1 MVESRTSSARTR
13 SSPAGPGAAG
23 GDVRGQVLAAATRL
37 FAARGFDGTALQ
49 DVADEVGVTKPAV
62 LHHFPSKEALRAAVL
77 DGIVSHWNATLPRL
91 LEAATASE
99 DRFDAV
105 FGELWRFFASDPHR
119 ARLVLRE
126 ALDRPG
132 EMKRLLRGPV
142 RPWLDAIVGYIRAG
156 QEAGRHWPTA
166 DAEAYVIHVVLLVVT
181 AAASTS
187 VVTPLLEDGG
197 TSKADASRRYA
208 RELTRI
214 AKTALFQ
221 AEERTVSRR
230 EATTKSRSR

>member
-1 MVESRTSSARTR
+1 
-13 SSPAGPGAAG
+13 
-23 GDVRGQVLAAATRL
+23 
-37 FAARGFDGTALQ
+37 
-49 DVADEVGVTKPAV
+49 
-62 LHHFPSKEALRAAVL
+62 
-77 DGIVSHWNATLPRL
+77 
-91 LEAATASE
+91 
-99 DRFDAV
+99 
-105 FGELWRFFASDPHR
+105 
-119 ARLVLRE
+119 VLRE

-156 QEAGRHWPTA
+156 QEAGRHWAAA

-187 VVTPLLEDGG
+187 VVTPLLEDGA

-221 AEERTVSRR
+221 AEERPVSRR
-230 EATTKSRSR
+230 EATSKSRSR